1 MIKEKINNFVQKISQ
16 INQRFGLSQK
26 PRMKLF
32 GIFIAIIGF
41 VGEIIFR
48 KISHFLANGLLF
60 FLGEDLSGAGNI
72 VDKWFT
78 TSAPIVLVY
87 IPAIIALWLILR
99 DGIKK
104 LDWVFVPILIGI
116 LIKGGIYGI
125 VSLSYKTS
133 EFWELTRQGIPSFF
147 LWLLIIMLMIS
158 GLVGLIKWFIEIL
171 R

>member
-1 MIKEKINNFVQKISQ
+1 MIIEKINNFIQKISQ
-16 INQRFGLSQK
+16 RSDFLRK

-32 GIFIAIIGF
+32 GIFITIIGF

-60 FLGEDLSGAGNI
+60 ILGEDFSGAGNI

-78 TSAPIVLVY
+78 TSAPIVFVY

-99 DGIKK
+99 DGIKR
-104 LDWVFVPILIGI
+104 LDWVSVPVLIGI

-125 VSLSYKTS
+125 VSLSYRTS
-133 EFWELTRQGIPSFF
+133 EFWDLTRQGIPSFF

-158 GLVGLIKWFIEIL
+158 GLVGLIKWFLEIL